1 VRYLK
6 PLLIVAVVLGCA
18 AYFIGNRLPE
28 NHTAQRDHVYSATP
42 ERIYKEIST
51 PNQYPKWRSGVQQV
65 TMLAD
70 SGGMPRFRE
79 SAMSGDV
86 TYVVEHAVPNR
97 QYVLTIAD
105 ASLPYGG
112 SWTFDLTPVAGGT
125 QVSIT
130 EEGAVHNPFF
140 RFMSRYVFGH
150 FKTIDGYLGDLDKR
164 LSNPTAE

>member
-1 VRYLK
+1 MRFLK
-6 PLLIVAVVLGCA
+6 PFLILVVVVGCVV
-18 AYFIGNRLPE
+18 YVVGNRLPE
-28 NHTAQRDHVYSATP
+28 EHTAQRDHVFSATP
-42 ERIYKEIST
+42 ERIFKEIST
-51 PNQYPKWRSGVQQV
+51 PSAYPKWRSGVQQV

-70 SGGMPRFRE
+70 SAGMPRFRE

-86 TYVVEHAVPNR
+86 TYVVEHKVDNR

-105 ASLPYGG
+105 ANLPYSG

-125 QVSIT
+125 QLSIT

-150 FKTIDGYLGDLDKR
+150 FRTIDGYLGDLDKR
-164 LSNPTAE
+164 LTNPTAE